1 MMENKEENI
10 LMERFSLCRERI
22 SQVGEEL
29 LPEAAFRDYFYRT
42 AKQTELF
49 IQEYLYVAEG
59 KTEEAGMKELQ
70 ERNRRLYADIFLKIT
85 GKAMPTPLLRRRPLE
100 RNSGRFFRFW
110 RRN

>member
-49 IQEYLYVAEG
+49 IQE
-59 KTEEAGMKELQ
+59 
-70 ERNRRLYADIFLKIT
+70 
-85 GKAMPTPLLRRRPLE
+85 
-100 RNSGRFFRFW
+100 
-110 RRN
+110 